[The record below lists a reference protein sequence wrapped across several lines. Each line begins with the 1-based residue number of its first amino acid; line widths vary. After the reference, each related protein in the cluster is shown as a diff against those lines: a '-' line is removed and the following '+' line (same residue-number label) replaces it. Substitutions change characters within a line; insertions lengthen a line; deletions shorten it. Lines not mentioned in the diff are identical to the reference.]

1 KWRKVL
7 GPARYSRRFE
17 DAMTSSN
24 VPVPDK
30 KSLSETAAQAIEGAR
45 PELVELALDIHAHP
59 ELNYQEQHAAQLLSE
74 TLEKHGFKVERGVG
88 GVETAFT
95 ATLSGGAG
103 DGPTVAVL
111 AEYDALPDIGHGC
124 GHNLI
129 AMAAIAAGLG
139 LKANLDKLPG
149 RVMVIGTPAEEGGG
163 GKIRMLDAGVFEGVD
178 AVLSSHPSSNRTV
191 IPTDIPMGESW
202 SLAMVGYRY
211 IFHGKAA
218 HAAAAPH
225 EGINALNGVIH
236 LFTGIDALRQHVRE
250 DVRIHGIITDG
261 GKAPNVVPEYAAAN
275 FMLRCRDRDYLSD
288 VVVGR
293 VLQAAEGAAAM
304 TGCRLEVEEYYPFYE
319 NVRPNAVIAG
329 LLLNNAAV
337 CGLKLDEPLP
347 GRQGSAASTDFGNV
361 SQAVPAYELRYAVS
375 EQPVA
380 SHSREMA
387 ETAVSEY
394 ALNAAINV
402 AKAMTLTACDLL
414 LDPNLL
420 PAARTE
426 FEQRGGA

>member
-1 KWRKVL
+1 
-7 GPARYSRRFE
+7 
-17 DAMTSSN
+17 MTIGN
-24 VPVPDK
+24 VPSK
-30 KSLSETAAQAIEGAR
+30 AAFSETTARAIDGAR
-45 PELVELALDIHAHP
+45 PELVEVALDIHAHP
-59 ELNYQEQHAAQLLSE
+59 ELNYQETHAAQLLSG
-74 TLEKHGFKVERGVG
+74 TLEKHGFHVERGVG

-95 ATLSGGAG
+95 ATLPGGAG
-103 DGPTVAVL
+103 DGPTVAIL

-129 AMAAIAAGLG
+129 AMAAVGAGLG
-139 LKANLDKLPG
+139 LKANLENLPG

-236 LFTGIDALRQHVRE
+236 LFTGIDALRQHLRD
-250 DVRIHGIITDG
+250 DVRIHGVITDG
-261 GKAPNVVPEYAAAN
+261 GRAPNVVPEYAAAN
-275 FMLRCRDRDYLSD
+275 FMLRCGDRNYLSD

-293 VLQAAEGAAAM
+293 VRQVAEGAAAM
-304 TGCRLEVEEYYPFYE
+304 TGSNLEVEEYYPFYE
-319 NVRPNAVIAG
+319 NVRPNAVIAS
-329 LLLNNAAV
+329 LLLNNA
-337 CGLKLDEPLP
+337 GLAGLNLDEPLP

-361 SQAVPAYELRYAVS
+361 SQALPAYELRYAVS

-387 ETAVSEY
+387 ETATTEHAFS
-394 ALNAAINV
+394 AAISV

-414 LDPNLL
+414 SDPSILS
-420 PAARTE
+420 AARAE
-426 FEQRGGA
+426 FDQRGNS

>member
-1 KWRKVL
+1 
-7 GPARYSRRFE
+7 
-17 DAMTSSN
+17 MTTS
-24 VPVPDK
+24 K
-30 KSLSETAAQAIEGAR
+30 ETLTETTAQAIEAAR
-45 PELVELALDIHAHP
+45 SELVEVALDIHAHP
-59 ELNYQEQHAAQLLSE
+59 ELNYQEQHAAQLLSG
-74 TLEKHGFKVERGVG
+74 TLEKHGFKVERGAG

-95 ATLSGGAG
+95 ATLPGAAG

-111 AEYDALPDIGHGC
+111 AEYDALPEIGHGC

-129 AMAAIAAGLG
+129 AMAAIGAGLG
-139 LKANLDKLPG
+139 LKANLAKLPG
-149 RVMVIGTPAEEGGG
+149 KVMVIGTPAEEGGG
-163 GKIRMLDAGVFEGVD
+163 GKIRMLDAGVFKDVD

-218 HAAAAPH
+218 HAAAMPH

-236 LFTGIDALRQHVRE
+236 LFSGIDSLRQHLRE
-250 DVRIHGIITDG
+250 DTRIHGIITDG
-261 GKAPNVVPEYAAAN
+261 GMAPNVVPEYAAAN

-288 VVVGR
+288 VIVGR

-329 LLLNNAAV
+329 LLLNNAGV
-337 CGLKLDEPLP
+337 SGLPLNEPLP

-361 SQAVPAYELRYAVS
+361 SQALPAYELRYAVS
-375 EQPVA
+375 ETPVA
-380 SHSREMA
+380 SHSREMT
-387 ETAVSEY
+387 ETATSEY
-394 ALNAAINV
+394 AINAAINV

-414 LDPNLL
+414 LDPSALS
-420 PAARTE
+420 AAHAE
-426 FEQRGGA
+426 FEQRSGI

>member
-1 KWRKVL
+1 
-7 GPARYSRRFE
+7 
-17 DAMTSSN
+17 MTSSN

-420 PAARTE
+420 PAARAE
-426 FEQRGGA
+426 FDQRGDA

>member
-1 KWRKVL
+1 
-7 GPARYSRRFE
+7 
-17 DAMTSSN
+17 MTSKTSPSKQ
-24 VPVPDK
+24 V
-30 KSLSETAAQAIEGAR
+30 LSETTAKAIEEAR
-45 PELVELALDIHAHP
+45 AELVEVALDIHAHP
-59 ELNYQEQHAAQLLSE
+59 ELNYQEKHAAELLSGM
-74 TLEKHGFKVERGVG
+74 LERHGFQVERGVG

-95 ATLSGGAG
+95 ATLPGGAG

-111 AEYDALPDIGHGC
+111 AEYDALPEIGHGC

-129 AMAAIAAGLG
+129 AMAAIGAGLG

-178 AVLSSHPSSNRTV
+178 AILSSHPSSNRTV

-236 LFTGIDALRQHVRE
+236 LFTGIDALRQHLKE

-261 GKAPNVVPEYAAAN
+261 GKAPNVVPEFAAAN
-275 FMLRCRDRDYLSD
+275 FMLRCRDRDYLSE
-288 VVVGR
+288 VVVGKVR
-293 VLQAAEGAAAM
+293 QAAEGAAAM

-329 LLLNNAAV
+329 LLLDNAALA
-337 CGLKLDEPLP
+337 GLKLDEPLP

-361 SQAVPAYELRYAVS
+361 SQAMPAYELRYAVS
-375 EQPVA
+375 EQPVP

-387 ETAVSEY
+387 ETVTSEH
-394 ALNAAINV
+394 ALSAAINV
-402 AKAMTLTACDLL
+402 AKTLALTACDLL
-414 LDPNLL
+414 LDPTLL
-420 PAARTE
+420 PAARAE
-426 FEQRGGA
+426 FDQRGNA

>member
-1 KWRKVL
+1 
-7 GPARYSRRFE
+7 
-17 DAMTSSN
+17 MTIA
-24 VPVPDK
+24 K
-30 KSLSETAAQAIEGAR
+30 EKLSETTAQAIEAAR
-45 PELVELALDIHAHP
+45 SELVEVALDIHAHP
-59 ELNYQEQHAAQLLSE
+59 ELNYQEQYAAELLSG
-74 TLEKHGFKVERGVG
+74 TLERHGFQIERGVG

-95 ATLSGGAG
+95 ATLPGGDG
-103 DGPTVAVL
+103 DGPTVAIL
-111 AEYDALPDIGHGC
+111 AEYDALPEIGHGC

-129 AMAAIAAGLG
+129 AMAAIGAGLG
-139 LKANLDKLPG
+139 LQANLENLPG
-149 RVMVIGTPAEEGGG
+149 KVMVIGTPAEEGGG

-218 HAAAAPH
+218 HAAAMPH

-236 LFTGIDALRQHVRE
+236 LFGGIDSLRQHLKE

-261 GKAPNVVPEYAAAN
+261 GMAPNVVPEYAAAN

-319 NVRPNAVIAG
+319 NVRPNSVIAG
-329 LLLNNAAV
+329 LLLNNAGVA
-337 CGLKLDEPLP
+337 GLPLDQPLP

-361 SQAVPAYELRYAVS
+361 SQALPSYELRYAVS
-375 EQPVA
+375 EEPVA
-380 SHSREMA
+380 SHSREMT
-387 ETAVSEY
+387 ETAISEY

-414 LDPNLL
+414 LDPKLL
-420 PAARTE
+420 SAAHAE
-426 FEQRGGA
+426 FKERGE